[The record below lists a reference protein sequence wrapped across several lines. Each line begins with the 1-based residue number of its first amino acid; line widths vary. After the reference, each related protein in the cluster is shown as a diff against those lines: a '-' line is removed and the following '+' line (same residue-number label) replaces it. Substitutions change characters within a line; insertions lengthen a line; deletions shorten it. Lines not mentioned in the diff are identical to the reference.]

1 MKHCVFLRFSWQL
14 AACAVLAALSVTAAP
29 ASAELPPQAY
39 RQRQAAAPEV
49 VVIKV
54 RSVVTKETERPDHK
68 LIANTVEA
76 VVEHVGRTTT
86 GLKPGA
92 VIKILYT
99 QRRHEKPLAGPS
111 EVPTLKEGEVRPAY
125 LSWQKETQV
134 YSPAAGG
141 FSFTK
146 VEG

>member
-1 MKHCVFLRFSWQL
+1 MKHRVFGRFGWRVAAFAMFATLGL
-14 AACAVLAALSVTAAP
+14 AADRSW
-29 ASAELPPQAY
+29 AELPPQAY

-49 VVIKV
+49 LVIKV
-54 RSVVTKETERPDHK
+54 RSVVTKATDRPDHK

-76 VVEHVGRTTT
+76 VVEHVARTTT

-92 VIKILYT
+92 VIKIVYT
-99 QRRHEKPLAGPS
+99 QRRYEKPLAGPS

-125 LSWQKETQV
+125 LSWQKETEL